1 MTSKL
6 EYLQRYM
13 SGGGDNAADGDKK
26 RKKVKKVKKVKSA
39 AVGTHVVDA
48 DDAWEHSA
56 PSREDIDKKWE
67 LDVAEDEQPLVVAAD
82 GDEVM
87 DVHDL
92 PVYVDSDK
100 YLDEFQGKKK
110 EEKITKDEDLS
121 PPRKKRG
128 EEGRRNGHE
137 DDEVS
142 PPRRPKNQDASPPRR
157 QPDAV
162 QKIFEKRRE
171 DSDSNDKTNV
181 LPPKRQERRE
191 QRRNEQQ
198 SEDASPPRRPARKER
213 DGDASPSRRDRKKTA
228 SSQHARG
235 DVVSPSRRLPVKQK
249 CSVEDNKDT
258 SHPKRSYHMEDGS
271 KRNEQR
277 RRHSPSGSPIVPDRQ
292 RRVDSLG
299 RDIRTRHSRSERRSS
314 SASKKDDT
322 TNRHRSK
329 INTRSRS
336 NSRENDRD
344 RERSAYVPT
353 SSRRERQSRS
363 RSPRTRRC
371 DSRLPSGPRRRSP
384 RKSTRWGSPRRD
396 DSTRGRSHSRSRA
409 KHVVD
414 FSFRRSRSR
423 SHSPKR
429 RSSRHESVDLAESR
443 DDYNAYKS
451 SRTVMKSPSRMA
463 VKSPLRN
470 DLKSENAG
478 GSKLKKDPN
487 IGTHDVKE
495 EKKAGLFTAAEFD
508 RQRKIAAKENDI
520 MRGIDASEMGANAKT
535 VYRDKRGRKL
545 DMLNEMVR
553 QQEVRDGKRKREER
567 EEYEWG
573 TGEVQKQERKS
584 QLELMEQMKNTPF
597 ARHED
602 DEELERKRR
611 GRVRAF
617 DPLNSKIFQED
628 PLAEGK
634 SKTKKKSKK
643 DKKASNV
650 KRKYAGPPAPPNR
663 FNIMPGYR
671 WDGVVRG
678 TNWEEKIMMRQN
690 ASTAVSEEAYKY
702 AVADM

>member
-13 SGGGDNAADGDKK
+13 SGGGNNAADGDKK

-39 AVGTHVVDA
+39 AVGTHVIDA
-48 DDAWEHSA
+48 DDAWEQSA

-100 YLDEFQGKKK
+100 YLDEFQGRKK
-110 EEKITKDEDLS
+110 EEKSTKDEDLS

-128 EEGRRNGHE
+128 EEGRGNGHE

-162 QKIFEKRRE
+162 QKIFENRRE

-191 QRRNEQQ
+191 QRRNEKQ

-213 DGDASPSRRDRKKTA
+213 DDDASRRDREKIA
-228 SSQHARG
+228 SSQHAQG
-235 DVVSPSRRLPVKQK
+235 DVVSPSRRPPVKQK
-249 CSVEDNKDT
+249 SSVEDNKDT
-258 SHPKRSYHMEDGS
+258 SHPKKSYHMEDGS
-271 KRNEQR
+271 NRNEQK
-277 RRHSPSGSPIVPDRQ
+277 RRHAPSGSPIVPDRQ

-353 SSRRERQSRS
+353 SSRRERQSRC
-363 RSPRTRRC
+363 RSPRTRRS

-414 FSFRRSRSR
+414 SSSRRSRSR

-429 RSSRHESVDLAESR
+429 RSSRRESVDLAESR

-451 SRTVMKSPSRMA
+451 SRTVMKSPSRTA

-520 MRGIDASEMGANAKT
+520 MRGIDAFEMGANAKT

-545 DMLNEMVR
+545 DMLNEMVW

-597 ARHED
+597 ARYED
-602 DEELERKRR
+602 DEELEQKRR